1 MPPSV
6 KEFDTVDEPEVYEGY
21 LYRFT
26 NLEDNRVYVGVHKGY
41 VGDGYWHS
49 STDKDFDKIFSNA
62 SSKLKLEILEY
73 GDYADMTV
81 SERKIL
87 KDNNAQNN
95 PKFINKSN
103 GSAKYPQ
110 PDVDAMAALAD
121 DILNGRF
128 TVTMESVDDIYE
140 LPRLQVRFEEDTEH
154 RREIKERI
162 EDAGGNT
169 DKCSPIVVYE
179 ARQAGKDIIGD
190 GNHTVGG
197 AKDAKHCSEI
207 PVIRIPEE
215 VHCNYTNQELRGV
228 SNLLNRKPDLIK
240 KYMTMDDAVK
250 YILGTTTE
258 GTPHDSKGNRIYLEA
273 CGFTKRQIANIFK
286 KAKFEIDRN
295 NLSMA
300 NVVWIDYASKTH
312 KPTLR
317 ATVEGYRDNN
327 TISMAFS
334 SGMFKWDNLFNTLFA
349 HTEKKGDRREK
360 NKSNVVITIH
370 HPTKDA
376 EEKWKTECQPDI
388 YQKLKYFLSPLGY
401 TYKVV
406 EMQTTLSN
414 TL

>member
-1 MPPSV
+1 
-6 KEFDTVDEPEVYEGY
+6 
-21 LYRFT
+21 
-26 NLEDNRVYVGVHKGY
+26 LEDNRVYVGVHKGY

-312 KPTLR
+312 KPTLQ

-360 NKSNVVITIH
+360 KKSNVVITIH

-376 EEKWKTECQPDI
+376 EEKWKTEYQPDI
-388 YQKLKYFLSPLGY
+388 YQKLKYFLAPLGY